1 MSDKDLLNTVSQELA
16 GTQYA
21 SSSLTPLS
29 GGTAN
34 FVYRAQ
40 LDQPLPDG
48 TKSVIVKHTEAFI
61 ALNREFK
68 LPAERCLFEES
79 ILKALDGFSSIL
91 DTTKKSE
98 PHAKEVMVKTP
109 RLFSFN
115 RETNTAVIED
125 LPDSLDLK
133 SYLISTAASNNVTQ
147 EWAFSIGR
155 ALGKWLQSFHHW
167 ADNEAQSGVAAEM
180 DKNQYMR
187 DLKFMV
193 NYDALVNTIDKYPT
207 ILGDSRDVFSNVREM
222 AAAELSRTDG
232 SGFGIIHGDFWSGNV
247 LIPKTALDQPNHLP
261 LFIIDWELCHCGAR
275 ALDLGQMFAE
285 LYLLK
290 HFKNIDAAT
299 WIIQGFMKGYQDLD
313 DETAFRV
320 LIHVGVHFIAW
331 APLIPGWG
339 TSQQVEDAVRLGRD
353 IVTKAWEKDRSW
365 FEGVWKSLFRDR

>member
-1 MSDKDLLNTVSQELA
+1 MSDKDLLTTITKELA
-16 GTQYA
+16 GTQYT

-48 TKSVIVKHTEAFI
+48 TNSVIVKHTEAFI

-79 ILKALDGFSSIL
+79 ILKALDGFPSIL
-91 DTTKKSE
+91 DRSKHCETN
-98 PHAKEVMVKTP
+98 PQEVLVKTP

-115 RETNTAVIED
+115 RETYTAVLED

-133 SYLISTAASNNVTQ
+133 SYLISTAASKNVTQ
-147 EWAFSIGR
+147 EWASSIGR
-155 ALGKWLQSFHHW
+155 ALGNWLRSFHHW

-180 DKNQYMR
+180 NKNQYMR

-193 NYDALVNTIDKYPT
+193 NYDALVNTIDKYP
-207 ILGDSRDVFSNVREM
+207 IVLGDSRDVFSKVREM
-222 AAAELSRTDG
+222 AAAD
-232 SGFGIIHGDFWSGNV
+232 V
-247 LIPKTALDQPNHLP
+247 LIPKMALEQPYHLP
-261 LFIIDWELCHCGAR
+261 IFIIDWELCHCGAR

-290 HFKNIDAAT
+290 HFKDIDAAT
-299 WIIQGFMKGYQDLD
+299 WIIQGFMKEYQGLD

-331 APLIPGWG
+331 APLIPNWG

-365 FEGVWKSLFRDR
+365 FEGVWKSLFRDQ

>member
-1 MSDKDLLNTVSQELA
+1 MSDKDLLNIVSQELA

-40 LDQPLPDG
+40 LNQPLQDG
-48 TKSVIVKHTEAFI
+48 TISVIVKHTEAFI

-79 ILKALDGFSSIL
+79 ILKALDGLPSKQSSSNNT
-91 DTTKKSE
+91 DAQTQ
-98 PHAKEVMVKTP
+98 EVTVKTP

-115 RETNTAVIED
+115 RQTNTAVIED

-133 SYLISTAASNNVTQ
+133 SFLISTAASNNVTQ
-147 EWAFSIGR
+147 EWASSIGR
-155 ALGKWLQSFHHW
+155 ALGNWLRSFHHW
-167 ADNEAQSGVAAEM
+167 AENEAQSGIAAEM

-222 AAAELSRTDG
+222 AAAELSRKNG
-232 SGFGIIHGDFWSGNV
+232 NGFGIIHGDFCV
-247 LIPKTALDQPNHLP
+247 LIPKTALEQQSHLP

-290 HFKNIDAAT
+290 HFKDIDAAT
-299 WIIQGFMKGYQDLD
+299 WIIQGFMKGYQELD

-339 TSQQVEDAVRLGRD
+339 TSQQIEDAVRLGRD

>member
-1 MSDKDLLNTVSQELA
+1 MSDKDLLTTITKELA
-16 GTQYA
+16 GTQYT

-48 TKSVIVKHTEAFI
+48 TNSVIVKHTEAFI

-79 ILKALDGFSSIL
+79 ILKALDGFPSIL
-91 DTTKKSE
+91 DRSKHCETN
-98 PHAKEVMVKTP
+98 PQEVLVKTP
-109 RLFSFN
+109 Q
-115 RETNTAVIED
+115 
-125 LPDSLDLK
+125 
-133 SYLISTAASNNVTQ
+133 NVTQ
-147 EWAFSIGR
+147 EWASSIGR
-155 ALGKWLQSFHHW
+155 ALGNWLRSFHHW

-180 DKNQYMR
+180 NKNQYMR

-193 NYDALVNTIDKYPT
+193 NYDALVNTIDKYP
-207 ILGDSRDVFSNVREM
+207 IVLGDSRDVFSKVREM
-222 AAAELSRTDG
+222 AAAELSQKDG
-232 SGFGIIHGDFWSGNV
+232 NGFGIIHGDFWSGNV
-247 LIPKTALDQPNHLP
+247 LIPKMALEQPYHLP
-261 LFIIDWELCHCGAR
+261 IFIIDWELCHCGAR

-290 HFKNIDAAT
+290 HFKDIDAAT
-299 WIIQGFMKGYQDLD
+299 WIIQGFMKEYQGLD

-331 APLIPGWG
+331 APLIPNWG

-365 FEGVWKSLFRDR
+365 FEGVWKSLFRDQ

>member
-1 MSDKDLLNTVSQELA
+1 MPDKDLLTTITKELA
-16 GTQYA
+16 GTQYT

-79 ILKALDGFSSIL
+79 ILKALDGFPSIL
-91 DTTKKSE
+91 DRSKHCE
-98 PHAKEVMVKTP
+98 ANPQEVIVKTP

-115 RETNTAVIED
+115 RETYTAVLED

-147 EWAFSIGR
+147 GWASSIGR
-155 ALGKWLQSFHHW
+155 ALGNWLRSFHHW

-207 ILGDSRDVFSNVREM
+207 VLGDSRDVFSKVREM
-222 AAAELSRTDG
+222 AAAELSRKDG
-232 SGFGIIHGDFWSGNV
+232 NGFGMIHGDFWSGNV
-247 LIPKTALDQPNHLP
+247 LIPKAALEQPYHLP
-261 LFIIDWELCHCGAR
+261 IFIIDWELCHCGAR

-290 HFKNIDAAT
+290 HFKDIDAAT
-299 WIIQGFMKGYQDLD
+299 WIIQGFMKEYQGLD

-331 APLIPGWG
+331 APLIPNWG

-365 FEGVWKSLFRDR
+365 FEGVWKSLFRDQ

>member
-1 MSDKDLLNTVSQELA
+1 MSDKDLLNIVSQELT
-16 GTQYA
+16 GTRYA

-91 DTTKKSE
+91 DTTKNSE

-133 SYLISTAASNNVTQ
+133 SFLISSATSNNVTQ
-147 EWAFSIGR
+147 EWASSIGR
-155 ALGKWLQSFHHW
+155 SLGAWLQSFHHW
-167 ADNEAQSGVAAEM
+167 ADNAAQSGVAVEM

-207 ILGDSRDVFSNVREM
+207 ILGDSRDVFRNVREM
-222 AAAELSRTDG
+222 AAAELSRKDG
-232 SGFGIIHGDFWSGNV
+232 NGFGIIHGDFWSGNV
-247 LIPKTALDQPNHLP
+247 LIPKTALEQPNHLP

-290 HFKNIDAAT
+290 HFKDIDAAT